1 MGSVKTEEVREFQ
14 GMPRIGDPAPAF
26 KAMTTMGPI
35 SFPEDFKG
43 QWVVFFSHPA
53 DFTPVCSTEFLAFAR
68 MKGEFD
74 KRNVQLLG
82 LSIDSN
88 FSHIAWVMN
97 LKEKTGVEIT
107 FPIVADVDG
116 RVAKL
121 YGMLHPGESETA
133 TVRAV
138 FIIDPNGKIRAIIYY
153 PLSCGRN
160 MYEVIRLIDA
170 LQTADKYGVA
180 TPANWVPEPQTWEFT
195 EENTKVIVPPPT
207 TYEDAVKRLNEGY
220 ECVDWYFCKKPL
232 K

>member
-1 MGSVKTEEVREFQ
+1 MEEVKEVQ
-14 GMPRIGDPAPAF
+14 GMPRIGDRAPAF
-26 KAMTTMGPI
+26 EAMTTMGPI

-53 DFTPVCSTEFLAFAR
+53 DFTPVCSTEFLGFT
-68 MKGEFD
+68 KLYEEFT

-82 LSIDSN
+82 LSIDSV

-97 LKEKTGVEIT
+97 LKEKTGIEIP

-116 RVAKL
+116 KVARL
-121 YGMLHPGESETA
+121 YGMLHPGESNTV

-138 FIIDPNGKIRAIIYY
+138 FVIDPEGKIRAIIYY

-160 MYEVIRLIDA
+160 MREILRLIDA
-170 LQTADKYGVA
+170 LQTADKNQVA
-180 TPANWVPEPQTWEFT
+180 TPADWVPEPQVWEFS

-207 TYEDAVKRLNEGY
+207 TYEDAVKRLSEGY
-220 ECVDWYFCKKPL
+220 ECIDWYFCKKKL

>member
-1 MGSVKTEEVREFQ
+1 MEEVKEIQ
-14 GMPRIGDPAPAF
+14 SMPRIGDQAPAF
-26 KAMTTMGPI
+26 EAMTTMGPI

-53 DFTPVCSTEFLAFAR
+53 DFTPVCSTEFLSFAQMR
-68 MKGEFD
+68 GEFE

-97 LKEKTGVEIT
+97 LKEKTGVEIP

-116 RVAKL
+116 KVAKL
-121 YGMLHPGESETA
+121 YGMLHPGESSTA

-138 FIIDPNGKIRAIIYY
+138 FIIDPNGKIRAMIYY

-160 MYEVIRLIDA
+160 MREILRIIDA
-170 LQTADKYGVA
+170 LQTADKHGVA
-180 TPANWVPEPQTWEFT
+180 TPANWVPTPQTWEFT

-207 TYEDAVKRLNEGY
+207 TYEDAVKRAQEGY
-220 ECVDWYFCKKPL
+220 EYIDWYFCKKTL

>member
-1 MGSVKTEEVREFQ
+1 MEEVREVQ
-14 GMPRIGDPAPAF
+14 TMPRIGDQAPAF
-26 KAMTTMGPI
+26 EAMTTMGPI

-53 DFTPVCSTEFLAFAR
+53 DFTPVCSTEFLAFAQ
-68 MKGEFD
+68 MKEEFE

-97 LKEKTGVEIT
+97 LKEKTGIEIP

-116 RVAKL
+116 KVAKL
-121 YGMLHPGESETA
+121 YGMLHPKESSTA

-160 MYEVIRLIDA
+160 MREILRLIDA

-180 TPANWVPEPQTWEFT
+180 TPANWVPNPQTWEFT

-207 TYEDAVKRLNEGY
+207 TYEEAVKRLKEGY
-220 ECVDWYFCKKPL
+220 ECIDWYFCKKSL

>member
-1 MGSVKTEEVREFQ
+1 MEEVKEIQ
-14 GMPRIGDPAPAF
+14 PMPRIGDEAPKF
-26 KAMTTMGPI
+26 EAMTTMGPI

-53 DFTPVCSTEFLAFAR
+53 DFTPVCSTEFLAFAK
-68 MKGEFD
+68 MKEEFD

-88 FSHIAWVMN
+88 FSHIAWIMN
-97 LKEKTGVEIT
+97 LKEKTGVEIS

-116 RVAKL
+116 KVARL
-121 YGMLHPGESETA
+121 YGMLHPGESSTA

-160 MYEVIRLIDA
+160 MKEIVRLIDA

-180 TPANWVPEPQTWEFT
+180 TPANWVSEPQVWEYT

-207 TYEDAVKRLNEGY
+207 TYEDAVKRLKEGY
-220 ECVDWYFCKKPL
+220 ECIDWYFCKKSL

>member
-1 MGSVKTEEVREFQ
+1 MEEVREVQ
-14 GMPRIGDPAPAF
+14 AMPRIGDQAPAF
-26 KAMTTMGPI
+26 EAMTTMGPI

-53 DFTPVCSTEFLAFAR
+53 DFTPVCSTEFLAFAQ
-68 MKGEFD
+68 MNEEFV

-97 LKEKTGVEIT
+97 LKEKTGVEIP

-116 RVAKL
+116 KVARL
-121 YGMLHPGESETA
+121 YGMLHPGESSTA

-138 FIIDPNGKIRAIIYY
+138 FIIDPESKIRAIIYY

-160 MYEVIRLIDA
+160 MREILRLIDA

-180 TPANWVPEPQTWEFT
+180 TPANWVPEPQVWEFT
-195 EENTKVIVPPPT
+195 EENTKVIVPPPA
-207 TYEDAVKRLNEGY
+207 TYEEAVKRREEGY
-220 ECVDWYFCKKPL
+220 EYIDWYFCKKCI

>member
-1 MGSVKTEEVREFQ
+1 MEEVREVQF
-14 GMPRIGDPAPAF
+14 MPRIGDEAPKF
-26 KAMTTMGPI
+26 EAMTTMGPI

-43 QWVVFFSHPA
+43 QWVIFFSHPA
-53 DFTPVCSTEFLAFAR
+53 DFTPVCSTEFLAFAK
-68 MKGEFD
+68 MKEEFD

-97 LKEKTGVEIT
+97 LKEKTGVEIP

-116 RVAKL
+116 KVARL
-121 YGMLHPGESETA
+121 YGMLHPGESSTA

-160 MYEVIRLIDA
+160 MREILRLIDA

-180 TPANWVPEPQTWEFT
+180 TPANWVPTPQVWEYT

-207 TYEDAVKRLNEGY
+207 TYEEAVKRLEQGY
-220 ECVDWYFCKKPL
+220 ECVDWYFCKKSL

>member
-1 MGSVKTEEVREFQ
+1 MEEVKEIQ
-14 GMPRIGDPAPAF
+14 GMPRIGDQAPAF
-26 KAMTTMGPI
+26 EAMTTFGPI

-53 DFTPVCSTEFLAFAR
+53 DFTPVCSTEFLGFAR
-68 MKGEFD
+68 LKEEFE

-82 LSIDSN
+82 LSIDST

-97 LKEKTGVEIT
+97 LKEKTGIEIP

-116 RVAKL
+116 KVARL
-121 YGMLHPGESETA
+121 YGMLHPGESSTA

-138 FIIDPNGKIRAIIYY
+138 FIIDPNGKIRTIIYY

-160 MYEVIRLIDA
+160 LREILRIIDA

-180 TPANWVPEPQTWEFT
+180 TPADWVPEPQTWEFT

-207 TYEDAVKRLNEGY
+207 TYEDAVKRLKEGY
-220 ECVDWYFCKKPL
+220 ECIDWYFCKKTL

>member
-1 MGSVKTEEVREFQ
+1 MEEVKEVQ
-14 GMPRIGDPAPAF
+14 PMPRIGDEAPKF
-26 KAMTTMGPI
+26 EAMTTMGPI

-53 DFTPVCSTEFLAFAR
+53 DFTPVCSTEFLAFAK
-68 MKGEFD
+68 MKEEFE

-88 FSHIAWVMN
+88 FSHIAWIMN
-97 LKEKTGVEIT
+97 LKEKTGVEIP

-116 RVAKL
+116 KVARL
-121 YGMLHPGESETA
+121 YGMLHPGESNTA

-138 FIIDPNGKIRAIIYY
+138 FVIDPNGKIRAIIYY

-160 MYEVIRLIDA
+160 MREILRLIDA

-180 TPANWVPEPQTWEFT
+180 TPANWVPEPQIWEYT

-207 TYEDAVKRLNEGY
+207 TYEDAVKRLKEGY
-220 ECVDWYFCKKPL
+220 ECIDWYFCKKSL